1 MRYKQIS
8 RVLFSILILNVVV
21 ALLKIIL
28 GFIYKLNSLSADG
41 FHAITD
47 SSSNVVGLIAI
58 KIASKPPD
66 EKHPYGHQKFETIA
80 SMIIGIMLFIIT
92 LKIIYQAINWFL
104 NPVNPNVNFISII
117 PLILSF
123 FINLF
128 ISIYEYQK
136 GKKLKSD
143 ILISDSIH
151 TRSDLLISLGVI
163 IVTVLI
169 VLGFPPIIDPIL
181 SLIIALF
188 IFYSCYEILK
198 KTTST
203 LVDSKIIDNEVLAN
217 LIYQENKDII
227 DVHKIR
233 SRGNQNL
240 IYIDMHIIVPKNMTV
255 EDVHNLSHHLENVL
269 GNYFKT
275 EVELII
281 HIEPDNILD

>member
-1 MRYKQIS
+1 
-8 RVLFSILILNVVV
+8 
-21 ALLKIIL
+21 
-28 GFIYKLNSLSADG
+28 
-41 FHAITD
+41 
-47 SSSNVVGLIAI
+47 
-58 KIASKPPD
+58 
-66 EKHPYGHQKFETIA
+66 
-80 SMIIGIMLFIIT
+80 MIIGIMLFIIT